1 MSDAAR
7 ETRIGLG
14 FGLAC
19 YGLWGLGPVVWK
31 AIDHVPVLEILAQRI
46 LWSILFLV
54 AMLAL
59 FRAWGELRAVWR
71 SGARLRLL
79 ALTAALVSVNWGVY
93 VYGVSSG
100 QILAV
105 SLGYFLNPLVNVALG
120 ILFLRERLRPW
131 QAAAVGLAAAGVLYM
146 ALQLDT
152 LPWITLA
159 LAFSFAFYGLLR
171 KTMPVGSLVGLSVET
186 TMVLPVAAGYLI
198 WLGAQDASVSLAASP
213 RDWAFLV
220 LTGAVT
226 ALPLYWFT
234 QAAKRLRYAT
244 IGVLQYIAPSLQFL
258 LAVLV
263 YGEEFTQ
270 AHMITFGCIWL
281 ALAVYTADSLSAWR
295 SAGRA
300 VRAKPEE
307 AA

>member
-1 MSDAAR
+1 MSDASR

-31 AIDHVPVLEILAQRI
+31 EIAHVPVLEILAQRI

-79 ALTAALVSVNWGVY
+79 LLTAALVSVNWGVF

-131 QAAAVGLAAAGVLYM
+131 QAAAVGLAAAGVLHM
-146 ALQLDT
+146 GLQLDT

-171 KTMPVGSLVGLSVET
+171 KTMPVGALVGLSVET
-186 TMVLPVAAGYLI
+186 TLVLPLAAGYLI
-198 WLGAQDASVSLAASP
+198 WLGAEGSSVSLAASP
-213 RDWAFLV
+213 RDWVFLV

-226 ALPLYWFT
+226 AFPLYWFT
-234 QAAKRLRYAT
+234 QAARRLRYAT
-244 IGVLQYIAPSLQFL
+244 IGVLQYIAPTLHFL
-258 LAVLV
+258 LAVLA
-263 YGEEFTQ
+263 YGEVFTT

-281 ALAVYTADSLSAWR
+281 ALAIYTADSLSAWR

-300 VRAKPEE
+300 ARAKE